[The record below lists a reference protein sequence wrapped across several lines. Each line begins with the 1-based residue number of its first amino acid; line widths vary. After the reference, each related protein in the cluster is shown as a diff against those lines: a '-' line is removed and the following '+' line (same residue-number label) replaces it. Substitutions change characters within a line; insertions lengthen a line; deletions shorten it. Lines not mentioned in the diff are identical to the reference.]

1 MKETIY
7 HNRWNVLFP
16 NNILNSKSRSRH
28 HIRMLCLHSEMEQ
41 RGCCYGNGSVLE
53 SQIERQDF
61 FSFSLRL
68 WLVFFL
74 LFFFFLRN
82 YLLLVNERLYCY
94 MIGEIS
100 ASKFIKQVFTFLIS
114 FLPLSILS
122 LFINDGLIKYNQMFI
137 RPCIY
142 HHRDQIITPIYFSF
156 DCGCVSLLLFAGK
169 FYAGK
174 LLTNSL
180 FSRICLH

>member
-1 MKETIY
+1 MAT
-7 HNRWNVLFP
+7 VQFL
-16 NNILNSKSRSRH
+16 SRKLKGK
-28 HIRMLCLHSEMEQ
+28 I
-41 RGCCYGNGSVLE
+41 
-53 SQIERQDF
+53 
-61 FSFSLRL
+61 
-68 WLVFFL
+68 
-74 LFFFFLRN
+74 FFFFFFEIVVSFLSSISFFSLRN

-100 ASKFIKQVFTFLIS
+100 ASKFIKQVFTFLIL

-122 LFINDGLIKYNQMFI
+122 LFIDDGLIKYNQIYI

-156 DCGCVSLLLFAGK
+156 DCGCVSLLFFAGK

-180 FSRICLH
+180 FYRICLH